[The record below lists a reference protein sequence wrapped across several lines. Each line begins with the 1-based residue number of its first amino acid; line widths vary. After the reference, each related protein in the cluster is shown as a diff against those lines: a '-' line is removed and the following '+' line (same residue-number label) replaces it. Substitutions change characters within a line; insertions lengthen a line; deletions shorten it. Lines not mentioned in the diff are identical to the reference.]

1 MKFSTSKGTRMRHA
15 TGLNMK
21 RLAKLKRRVKSLKHS
36 TGEQTS
42 LKHSTGKEFDYKVI
56 YEEELEELLE
66 EEKRLK
72 GDKKQEENKER

>member
-1 MKFSTSKGTRMRHA
+1 MKFSTGKVTRVKHA
-15 TGLNMK
+15 TGLDMQ

-42 LKHSTGKEFDYKVI
+42 LKHATGKEFDYKVT

-66 EEKRLK
+66 GEERIEE
-72 GDKKQEENKER
+72 DKEQED